1 MRTRL
6 IVPVLGAV
14 LCLASFGL
22 LGTPALAFPGGHDG
36 PEFTYSSKESIGE
49 AQGILQHLGLLKSGS
64 YQRGTLD
71 EATRGALLS
80 FQRTHT
86 LMPTAQ
92 LDGETFAELLQHRP
106 AADSDG
112 DGVPDA
118 HDKCPNTPAGAKVD
132 SRGCPTDADGDGVP
146 DDQDRCPGTP
156 RGAKVNSEGCPAEA
170 DADGDGV
177 ADDQDRCP
185 NTPRGT
191 KVNSDGCPAD
201 SDGDGVADDRDRCPD
216 TPRGSKVDSRGCPE
230 EAEKAP
236 AAAAAPVVT
245 KTPLVLQGVN
255 FETNSAR
262 LTSDST
268 PNLDRVAESLKAHPD
283 VRVEI
288 AGYTDSTG
296 SKDVNKRLSKARAE
310 SVRDYLA
317 AHGVAASRMETKGHG
332 PDNPIAD
339 NRTAAGRAKNRR
351 VELKRID

>member
-1 MRTRL
+1 MTMRARF

-22 LGTPALAFPGGHDG
+22 GGSPALALSAGHDG
-36 PEFTYSSKESIGE
+36 PDFVYNSKEAIGE

-64 YQRGTLD
+64 YQRGILD

-86 LMPTAQ
+86 LTPTAQ
-92 LDGETFAELLQHRP
+92 VDGETLAALLQHRP
-106 AADSDG
+106 PADSDG
-112 DGVPDA
+112 DGVPDTN
-118 HDKCPNTPAGAKVD
+118 DRCPNTPEGVKVD

-146 DDQDRCPGTP
+146 DDRDRCP
-156 RGAKVNSEGCPAEA
+156 
-170 DADGDGV
+170 D
-177 ADDQDRCP
+177 
-185 NTPRGT
+185 TPRGT

-201 SDGDGVADDRDRCPD
+201 ADGDGVPDDRDRCPD
-216 TPRGSKVDSRGCPE
+216 TPRGTKVNSDGCPADTDGDGVTDDRDRCPDTPRGTKVDSRGCPE
-230 EAEKAP
+230 QAE
-236 AAAAAPVVT
+236 AAAPVVT
-245 KTPLVLQGVN
+245 KTALVLEGVN

-262 LTSDST
+262 LTGDST
-268 PNLDRVAESLKAHPD
+268 PVLDRVADSLKAHPD

-296 SKDVNKRLSKARAE
+296 SASVNRRLSKARAD

-317 AHGVAASRMETKGHG
+317 AHGVAASRMETQGYG

-339 NRTAAGRAKNRR
+339 NKTTAGRAKNRR
-351 VELKRID
+351 VEMKRID

>member
-1 MRTRL
+1 MAMQTRL
-6 IVPVLGAV
+6 TVTVLGAM

-22 LGTPALAFPGGHDG
+22 GGSPARALSSGHDG
-36 PEFTYSSKESIGE
+36 PEFVYNSKEAIGE
-49 AQGILQHLGLLKSGS
+49 AQGILQHLGLLKAGS
-64 YQRGTLD
+64 YQRGTMD
-71 EATRGALLS
+71 DATRGALQS

-86 LMPTAQ
+86 LRPTGQ
-92 LDGETFAELLQHRP
+92 VDGETLAELLQHRP

-118 HDKCPNTPAGAKVD
+118 QDRCPGTPQGAKVD
-132 SRGCPTDADGDGVP
+132 SRGCPTDSDGDGVP
-146 DDQDRCPGTP
+146 NDQDRCP
-156 RGAKVNSEGCPAEA
+156 
-170 DADGDGV
+170 D
-177 ADDQDRCP
+177 
-185 NTPRGT
+185 TPRGT

-201 SDGDGVADDRDRCPD
+201 ADGDGVPDDRDRCPDTPRGAKVNSDGCPADADGDGVPDDRDRCPD
-216 TPRGSKVDSRGCPE
+216 TPRGSRVDSRGCPE
-230 EAEKAP
+230 ESAP

-262 LTSDST
+262 LTADST
-268 PNLDRVAESLKAHPD
+268 PVLDRVAESLKANPD

-296 SKDVNKRLSKARAE
+296 SHAINRRLSKARAD

-339 NRTAAGRAKNRR
+339 NKTTSGRAQNRR
-351 VELKRID
+351 VEMKRVD

>member
-1 MRTRL
+1 MTMRARF

-22 LGTPALAFPGGHDG
+22 GGSPALALSAGHDG
-36 PEFTYSSKESIGE
+36 PDFVYNSKEAIGE

-64 YQRGTLD
+64 YQRGILD

-86 LMPTAQ
+86 LTPTAQ
-92 LDGETFAELLQHRP
+92 VDGETLAALLQHRP
-106 AADSDG
+106 PADSDG
-112 DGVPDA
+112 DGVPDTN
-118 HDKCPNTPAGAKVD
+118 DRCPNTPEGVKVD

-146 DDQDRCPGTP
+146 DDRDRCP
-156 RGAKVNSEGCPAEA
+156 
-170 DADGDGV
+170 D
-177 ADDQDRCP
+177 
-185 NTPRGT
+185 TPRGT

-201 SDGDGVADDRDRCPD
+201 TDGDGVTDDRDRCPD
-216 TPRGSKVDSRGCPE
+216 TPRGTKVDSRGCPE
-230 EAEKAP
+230 QAE
-236 AAAAAPVVT
+236 AAAPVVT
-245 KTPLVLQGVN
+245 KTALVLEGVN

-262 LTSDST
+262 LTGDST
-268 PNLDRVAESLKAHPD
+268 PVLDRVADSLKAHPD

-296 SKDVNKRLSKARAE
+296 SASVNRRLSKARAD

-317 AHGVAASRMETKGHG
+317 AHGVAASRMETQGYG

-339 NRTAAGRAKNRR
+339 NKTTAGRAKNRR
-351 VELKRID
+351 VEMKRID